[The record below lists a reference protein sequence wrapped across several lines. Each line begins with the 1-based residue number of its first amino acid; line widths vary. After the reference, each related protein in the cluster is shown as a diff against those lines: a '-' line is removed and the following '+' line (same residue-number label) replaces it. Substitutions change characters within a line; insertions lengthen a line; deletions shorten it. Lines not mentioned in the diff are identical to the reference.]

1 MRPEVR
7 TRCLFV
13 LHRMVMHVVEMTVKV
28 IFIANGVFPE
38 PALPDAAGLLANAG
52 IGAAL
57 FRATGREVGARE
69 PGFEE
74 PQADGEVGI
83 PARNKIRGR
92 HSFLIEWWPLFQ
104 LLKSRTTIQTPAR
117 LRRAINA
124 ITPVPSKPSMAGSG
138 TTEIWPRISPPGKAE
153 VWMLKYI

>member
-1 MRPEVR
+1 MRPEVW
-7 TRCLFV
+7 TRYMFV
-13 LHRMVMHVVEMTVKV
+13 LHRIVMHVIEMTVKI
-28 IFIANGVFPE
+28 IFIAKGVFPE

-83 PARNKIRGR
+83 PARQR
-92 HSFLIEWWPLFQ
+92 HEQVQVIGQQDDRVDF
-104 LLKSRTTIQTPAR
+104 KRM
-117 LRRAINA
+117 
-124 ITPVPSKPSMAGSG
+124 K
-138 TTEIWPRISPPGKAE
+138 
-153 VWMLKYI
+153 